1 MYMLKDFDLDKLIRW
16 VGVKGTRAALN
27 ESDTLTLEELTLLA
41 KNISIK
47 LPPNAKKKEIIDRLL
62 IKYDR
67 RIDRSLEELEK
78 MSSDKL
84 IDYLT
89 NSKATEV
96 EIIELLNKAD
106 IPIIKLKS
114 KKKLIEFTANSIS
127 GLGIYQRISS
137 SK

>member
-1 MYMLKDFDLDKLIRW
+1 MLKDFDLDKLIRW

-67 RIDRSLEELEK
+67 RINRSL
-78 MSSDKL
+78 
-84 IDYLT
+84 LT

>member
-1 MYMLKDFDLDKLIRW
+1 MLKDFDIDKLIRW

-41 KNISIK
+41 KNNFVE

-62 IKYDR
+62 LKYDR
-67 RIDRSLEELEK
+67 RINRSLEELEK
-78 MSSDKL
+78 MSSDE
-84 IDYLT
+84 IINYLT

-127 GLGIYQRISS
+127 GLGIFQRISS
-137 SK
+137 PK

>member
-1 MYMLKDFDLDKLIRW
+1 MLKDFDLDKLIKW

-27 ESDTLTLEELTLLA
+27 ESDILTLDELTALA
-41 KNISIK
+41 KNNFIEM
-47 LPPNAKKKEIIDRLL
+47 PPNAKKKEIIDRLL

-67 RIDRSLEELEK
+67 RINLSLEELEK
-78 MSSDKL
+78 MSSDEL

-89 NSKATEV
+89 NSRATEV

>member
-1 MYMLKDFDLDKLIRW
+1 MIKDFDFEKLIKW
-16 VGVKGTRAALN
+16 VGAKGTRAALN
-27 ESDTLTLEELTLLA
+27 ESDTLTVEDFRLIAE
-41 KNISIK
+41 NNSIEI
-47 LPPNAKKKEIIDRLL
+47 PTNAKKKEIIDRLI

-67 RIDRSLEELEK
+67 RINRSLEDLEK
-78 MSSDKL
+78 MSSQEI

-89 NSKATEV
+89 NSKATEI
-96 EIIELLNKAD
+96 EIIELLNKAT

-127 GLGIYQRISS
+127 GVGLYQRISS

>member
-1 MYMLKDFDLDKLIRW
+1 MLKDFDLDKLIRW

-41 KNISIK
+41 KNIFIE

-67 RIDRSLEELEK
+67 CINRSLEELEK
-78 MSSDKL
+78 MSSDEL